1 MTTPARPPEGVDEPI
16 VVKESTRPKLSI
28 KESTRSKLDPTEV
41 AKALGAKPVPA
52 KIPEGAGPISLF
64 AVRQELFRRLQSSGG
79 RPGLPDADKVAKVPV
94 SETQWKR
101 LEQLAAAMASPG
113 FSPSAGQVANVLLT
127 WALDNLG
134 PVAIKELTSKS
145 GEPDAK

>member
-1 MTTPARPPEGVDEPI
+1 MSEKYIIVETPTKKIICTSPTMP
-16 VVKESTRPKLSI
+16 
-28 KESTRSKLDPTEV
+28 KLDPAEV
-41 AKALGAKPVPA
+41 AKALGAKPAPVKVA
-52 KIPEGAGPISLF
+52 EGLGPISLF
-64 AVRQELFRRLQSSGG
+64 AVRQELFRRLQSNGG

-101 LEQLAAAMASPG
+101 LEELAAAIATPG

-134 PVAIKELTSKS
+134 PDAIKELTSKPSES
-145 GEPDAK
+145 GAK